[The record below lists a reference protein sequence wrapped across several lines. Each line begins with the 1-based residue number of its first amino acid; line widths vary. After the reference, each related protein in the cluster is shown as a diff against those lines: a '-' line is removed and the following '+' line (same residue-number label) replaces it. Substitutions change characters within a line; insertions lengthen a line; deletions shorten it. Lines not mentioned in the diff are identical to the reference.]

1 MESSGLDHIDEAILA
16 ELTRNARIPHAELA
30 QRVMLS
36 RNAVRQRITRMERRG
51 HIEGYTIIAGSPGQ
65 RMVSAMLLVYRK
77 DRMRGSDVLAA
88 LRTIP
93 EVVLCDVL
101 SGDFDLL
108 VRLEARSLERI
119 QAIWEQIAGLPGVRD
134 TVTAL
139 TLSTVIRRSASGQ
152 DDSQNNS
159 QDDSQNNSQDHG
171 DRPAE
176 S

>member
-1 MESSGLDHIDEAILA
+1 
-16 ELTRNARIPHAELA
+16 
-30 QRVMLS
+30 
-36 RNAVRQRITRMERRG
+36 
-51 HIEGYTIIAGSPGQ
+51 
-65 RMVSAMLLVYRK
+65 
-77 DRMRGSDVLAA
+77 MRGADVLAA

-119 QAIWEQIAGLPGVRD
+119 QDIWEQIAGLPGVHD

-139 TLSTVIRRSASGQ
+139 TLSTVIRRAPAGQ
-152 DDSQNNS
+152 DHSQNH
-159 QDDSQNNSQDHG
+159 SQDHRQDHSQDAG
-171 DRPAE
+171 DRPEE